1 MPYKEDDN
9 SNMEDTKAQ
18 YKLPDFLKPKYA
30 LITGASSG
38 IGLSLTRLFAKKR
51 YNLVLVAR
59 REERLNKISDKLE
72 KDYNIECRVIKA
84 DLSLA
89 KGLKKL
95 IAGLEEQG
103 INIDLLINCAG
114 ILHVD
119 KAYNIELKKDISLI
133 YTNLIS
139 PIELS
144 KYCVKKWTEKG
155 MKGSI
160 INISSMA
167 ALCPHPYMATYSASK
182 AGLYHYS
189 LASAAELRKQGIY
202 VLTVCPGPTDTDLI
216 NKNDLSYP
224 KAKVSEVAFD
234 IVRAYEQK
242 KKVLITNKSYKILHF
257 ISLLIPKL
265 HKINLI
271 AYIMEN
277 RD

>member
-1 MPYKEDDN
+1 
-9 SNMEDTKAQ
+9 MEDMNTQAKS
-18 YKLPDFLKPKYA
+18 PDFLKSKLA

-38 IGLSLTRLFAKKR
+38 IGLNLARLFAKKG
-51 YNLVLVAR
+51 YDLVLVAR
-59 REERLNKISDKLE
+59 REGRLEKISDKL
-72 KDYNIECRVIKA
+72 KKVYNIECKVIKA

-95 IAGLEEQG
+95 VSVLEEQG
-103 INIDLLINCAG
+103 IVIDLLINCAG

-119 KAYNIELKKDISLI
+119 KAQNIELKNDISLM

-144 KYCVKKWTEKG
+144 KYCVRKWTEKG
-155 MKGSI
+155 KKGSI

-167 ALCPHPYMATYSASK
+167 AFCPHPYMATYSASK

-189 LASAAELRKQGIY
+189 LAMAAELRKQGIHI
-202 VLTVCPGPTDTDLI
+202 LTACPGPTDTDLI

-224 KAKVSEVAFD
+224 KAKVSEVAYD
-234 IVRAYEQK
+234 IMRAYEQK
-242 KKVLITNKSYKILHF
+242 KELVITNRFYKMLHF
-257 ISLLIPKL
+257 ISSLIPKL
-265 HKINLI
+265 CKIRLI

>member
-1 MPYKEDDN
+1 
-9 SNMEDTKAQ
+9 MEDMNVQPKS
-18 YKLPDFLKPKYA
+18 PDYLKPKVA

-38 IGLSLTRLFAKKR
+38 IGLNLARLFAKKR

-59 REERLNKISDKLE
+59 REERLNAISEKLKE
-72 KDYNIECRVIKA
+72 SYNIDCQVIKA

-95 IAGLEEQG
+95 MSGLEEKG
-103 INIDLLINCAG
+103 ISVDLLINCAG
-114 ILHVD
+114 ILHVN
-119 KAYNIELKKDISLI
+119 KAQDIELKNDISLI

-144 KYCVKKWTEKG
+144 KYCVRKWTENGK
-155 MKGSI
+155 KGSI

-189 LASAAELRKQGIY
+189 LAMAAELRHKGVYI
-202 VLTVCPGPTDTDLI
+202 LTACPGPTDTDLI

-224 KAKVSEVAFD
+224 KAKVAEVAND
-234 IVRAYEQK
+234 IVQAYDQK
-242 KKVLITNKSYKILHF
+242 REVVITNRFYKMLHF
-257 ISLLIPKL
+257 LSLLMPKFC
-265 HKINLI
+265 KIRSI
-271 AYIMEN
+271 ARIMEK
-277 RD
+277 RSQIRTAS